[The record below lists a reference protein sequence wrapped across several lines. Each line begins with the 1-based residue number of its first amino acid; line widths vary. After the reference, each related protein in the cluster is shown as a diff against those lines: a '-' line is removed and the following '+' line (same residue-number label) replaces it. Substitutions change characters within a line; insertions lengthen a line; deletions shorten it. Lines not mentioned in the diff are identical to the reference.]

1 MAEGCT
7 RTRQAASWEP
17 AHSLSSVKEPLTG
30 PDSASSSGVLF
41 LVTSHCHSFLPSAV
55 TKESYF
61 CSYKSS
67 ENPSL
72 PHLCPQS
79 VAIKPLGKGRLLQS
93 SLLTNKQTLS
103 QGYVEKKLGR
113 DSLGQ
118 SRKKCVSLGLKLE
131 QEMLAFALGYGSQ
144 YECPINTVCR

>member
-1 MAEGCT
+1 M
-7 RTRQAASWEP
+7 
-17 AHSLSSVKEPLTG
+17 
-30 PDSASSSGVLF
+30 
-41 LVTSHCHSFLPSAV
+41 

-144 YECPINTVCR
+144 YECPINTVCRWRQQGIFQSLPDCCPSDFVYLLLLPRLWDIPIQDDTDASKLRTQFHWNSMKS